1 MVAMDAVV
9 DEELRKLISVLL
21 QKYVQH
27 PKCCCLWFGDE
38 CTCGLEQ
45 LKKKLDIKIGSG
57 HEI

>member
-1 MVAMDAVV
+1 MDAVV